1 MLRATGGAMPFSQPD
16 LSRRI
21 PQLDGLR
28 GVAIA
33 MVVAFHYAGFLVIIG
48 APRLVKLLLVPTS
61 LCWSGVDLFFVLSG
75 FLIGGILL
83 DARRSSNYFRV
94 FYVRRICRILPLYLA
109 FLGVVF
115 LISRYRQQA
124 LWSTPWWTC
133 LTFCQNLWMAV
144 HNDVGS
150 TGVNITWSLAIE
162 EQFYLLLPAV
172 IYFVKPPRL
181 PWVLTGGIL
190 AAPLIR
196 LAISLANPRLTVAM
210 LVLLPCRMDSLLL
223 GVAAAYFLRQPGA
236 WEFVHSHRRRLWT
249 AIEVLTAFCLLFLLH
264 PSDTYSPM
272 MLVGFD
278 CLALLYSCILVA

>member
-1 MLRATGGAMPFSQPD
+1 MASVPRLPRLASCMLDNRDPDWGMLRATGGAMPFSRPD
-16 LSRRI
+16 LSRRV

-33 MVVAFHYAGFLVIIG
+33 MVVAFHFAGFAVIIG

-115 LISRYRQQA
+115 LISRYGQQA
-124 LWSTPWWTC
+124 LWSAPWWTC

-144 HNDVGS
+144 H
-150 TGVNITWSLAIE
+150 
-162 EQFYLLLPAV
+162 
-172 IYFVKPPRL
+172 
-181 PWVLTGGIL
+181 
-190 AAPLIR
+190 
-196 LAISLANPRLTVAM
+196 
-210 LVLLPCRMDSLLL
+210 
-223 GVAAAYFLRQPGA
+223 
-236 WEFVHSHRRRLWT
+236 
-249 AIEVLTAFCLLFLLH
+249 
-264 PSDTYSPM
+264 
-272 MLVGFD
+272 
-278 CLALLYSCILVA
+278 